1 MESKAIDEVPQLTQS
16 EKEYIKYVSIL
27 EDADET
33 IDWLNNCSKKRQKIR
48 DRRDTIDTL
57 FSISGRPLHV
67 RDEIYITHT
76 LMSSC
81 WTIMCSFKIRKLV
94 AERVIQYLHNSED
107 FRILFRLYSNQ
118 LQHKEFVLNKMES
131 WEEINMYY
139 NIASHDVNEIAS
151 FNFNELY
158 KIFKSKPL
166 SWMEMFKMNKD
177 IVECVLHEK
186 SS

>member
-1 MESKAIDEVPQLTQS
+1 MESKAVDDVPPLTQS

-33 IDWLNNCSKKRQKIR
+33 INWLNSCSEKRLQIR
-48 DRRDTIDTL
+48 DSRDTLDTL
-57 FSISGRPLHV
+57 FAISGRPLHV

-76 LMSSC
+76 LKFSF
-81 WTIMCSFKIRKLV
+81 WTVMCSSKIRKLV

-107 FRILFRLYSNQ
+107 FRELFRAFSNQ
-118 LQHKEFVLNKMES
+118 LQHKEFRRMKLES

-139 NIASHDVNEIAS
+139 NIASCNVNEILS
-151 FNFNELY
+151 FDEMY
-158 KIFKSKPL
+158 EVFKCRTL
-166 SWMEMFKMNKD
+166 SWAEMFKMNKD